1 MGRKGRGRGMFANH
15 EAYYPLHLH
24 LQHLKK
30 VPPHVEEMAHITSD
44 TAGRAASGRA
54 ASSGPAGRAP

>member
-1 MGRKGRGRGMFANH
+1 MFANH
-15 EAYYPLHLH
+15 ESYYPLHLH
-24 LQHLKK
+24 LQHLKE
-30 VPPHVEEMAHITSD
+30 VPRHIEEMAYITSD